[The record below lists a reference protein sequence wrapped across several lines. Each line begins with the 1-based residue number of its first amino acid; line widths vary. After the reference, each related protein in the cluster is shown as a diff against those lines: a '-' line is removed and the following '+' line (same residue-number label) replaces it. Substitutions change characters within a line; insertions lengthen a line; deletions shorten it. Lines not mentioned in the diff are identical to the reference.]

1 MDAIRAEILD
11 LNLPR
16 TSAARIVIDAPA
28 QQIFDLI
35 ADARCHPLFDGS
47 GTLQGSLSGPE
58 RLHLGAKFGMAM
70 KIKLPYRI
78 TNTVVAFEEG
88 KKISWSHLMKW
99 TWSYELVDLGNSRT
113 QVTEIFSARDIPGLA
128 SKWLNAT
135 GSLERNPKWMAKSL
149 VRLKAICESN

>member
-1 MDAIRAEILD
+1 MDPIRAEILKVD
-11 LNLPR
+11 IPR
-16 TSAARIVIDAPA
+16 TTAAWIVIKAPA
-28 QQIFDLI
+28 DQIFDLI

-47 GTLQGSLSGPE
+47 GTLQGSISGPE
-58 RLHLGAKFGMAM
+58 RLYLGAKFGMAM

-88 KKISWSHLMKW
+88 KKISWCHLMKW
-99 TWSYELVDLGNSRT
+99 TWTYELEDLGNQST
-113 QVTEIFSARDIPGLA
+113 QVTETFSAQDIPWFA
-128 SKWLNAT
+128 NKWLNAT

>member
-1 MDAIRAEILD
+1 MEPIRAEILN

-16 TSAARIVIDAPA
+16 TTAARIVIDAPA

-35 ADARCHPLFDGS
+35 ADARCHSLFDGS
-47 GTLQGSLSGPE
+47 GTLQGSISGPV

-88 KKISWSHLMKW
+88 KKISWCHLMKW
-99 TWSYELVDLGNSRT
+99 TWSYELEDLGNGRT
-113 QVTEIFSARDIPGLA
+113 QVTEIFSARDIPWFA
-128 SKWLNAT
+128 SKWLDTT

-149 VRLKAICESN
+149 VKLKAICESN

>member
-16 TSAARIVIDAPA
+16 TTAARIVIDAPA

-99 TWSYELVDLGNSRT
+99 TWSYELVDLGNNRT
-113 QVTEIFSARDIPGLA
+113 QVTEIFSARDIPWFAG
-128 SKWLNAT
+128 KWLNAT
-135 GSLERNPKWMAKSL
+135 GSLERNQKWMAKSL